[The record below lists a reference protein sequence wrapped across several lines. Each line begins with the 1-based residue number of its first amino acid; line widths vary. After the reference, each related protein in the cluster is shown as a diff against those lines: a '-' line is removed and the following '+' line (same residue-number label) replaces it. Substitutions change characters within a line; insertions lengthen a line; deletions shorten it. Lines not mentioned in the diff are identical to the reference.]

1 MNLLP
6 DTHAFLW
13 FVVESL
19 GGDLPAPTKELLEDG
34 NNELFLSV
42 ASIWEIAIKISTGKL
57 HLPQPIVQI
66 AESQIQS
73 GDVRLLNITL
83 AHLNLIETMPLH
95 HKDPFDRLLIA
106 QA

>member
-1 MNLLP
+1 MKLLL

-34 NNELFLSV
+34 DNELFLSV
-42 ASIWEIAIKISTGKL
+42 ASIWETAIKISTGKL
-57 HLPQPIVQI
+57 HLSQPIVQI

-73 GDVRLLNITL
+73 SERRRR
-83 AHLNLIETMPLH
+83 
-95 HKDPFDRLLIA
+95 DRC
-106 QA
+106 